1 MKVTINEVAKL
12 ADVSKS
18 TVSRVINATK
28 PVGKEK
34 RERVIRAINELE
46 FKPNSLARG
55 LVHKRTGLVG
65 VIIPDITNP
74 FFAELVRGIE
84 QAIRNEKYNMVLC
97 NTSHRF
103 QKEMEYLE
111 MMRDKHVDG
120 IIFMTSKVT
129 EDHRKF
135 FRKSQLPVTFIN
147 RRADDL
153 HASSVDIDNYQ
164 AAFDMT
170 HFFLQRGHRRVAI
183 IRAPLTDR
191 TSGFDRFRGYQ
202 DAMRQFGIEPDST
215 LIMRSPF
222 KISNAYHAVNQFL
235 DKNPPV
241 TAIFATSDLMAI
253 GAIKCL
259 QERGIKVPDEVE
271 VAGFDD
277 ILMASFYHPSITTVH
292 QPIEKMGNQA
302 TYTLIR
308 LIKGEQTAIGNQI
321 LPYEIIHRQSTGVKN
336 IQR

>member
-1 MKVTINEVAKL
+1 MTTGNRFPTLKEDRDETDFPMMKEGRKNE
-12 ADVSKS
+12 S
-18 TVSRVINATK
+18 
-28 PVGKEK
+28 
-34 RERVIRAINELE
+34 
-46 FKPNSLARG
+46 
-55 LVHKRTGLVG
+55 HH
-65 VIIPDITNP
+65 DITNP

-241 TAIFATSDLMAI
+241 TAIFATS
-253 GAIKCL
+253 
-259 QERGIKVPDEVE
+259 
-271 VAGFDD
+271 
-277 ILMASFYHPSITTVH
+277 TTVH